1 MADRAAACCLA
12 SVERHVLNRM
22 RDAASVYWP
31 KRSTEEL
38 GSVVV
43 TRPIDSAKER
53 KTCTILLWA
62 LVRAAAAER
71 QP

>member
-1 MADRAAACCLA
+1 
-12 SVERHVLNRM
+12 VLNRM